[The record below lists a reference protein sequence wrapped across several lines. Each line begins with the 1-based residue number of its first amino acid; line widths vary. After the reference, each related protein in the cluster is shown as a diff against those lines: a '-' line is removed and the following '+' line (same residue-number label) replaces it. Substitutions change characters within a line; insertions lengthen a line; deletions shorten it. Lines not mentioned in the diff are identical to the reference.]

1 MRTPETEARVFT
13 AGQRVET
20 PFGPGAVTAGN
31 PTVPRDPKRGDLKPV
46 SLGYI
51 LVSVDNNPLTITNP
65 LVFWKDELTAL

>member
-20 PFGPGAVTAGN
+20 PFGPGTVTDGM
-31 PTVPRDPKRGDLKPV
+31 PTVPRDRLRGDLTPV

-51 LVSVDNNPLTITNP
+51 VVNVDNNPLSIANP